1 MKALFVGVL
10 FVLVALVSGLTAQT
24 LLADPEHVKPDHAA
38 PPAAEVFGPSS
49 ELNGWETTRLV
60 AEVEAVSVYLEAVE
74 AERIERLAEE
84 ARIRAAEDN
93 ARQWVAPNTTS
104 SSRVATGCT
113 IILPSE
119 IVARESGGDCDAY
132 NATGCGGRGCSGY
145 AQLDAGHFAAVSPWN
160 PNVAGTCY
168 GLGYDQCVEKLWS
181 GGAGEGHWR

>member
-104 SSRVATGCT
+104 SSRVATGNVWDDLAQC
-113 IILPSE
+113 
-119 IVARESGGDCDAY
+119 ESGGDWAI
-132 NATGCGGRGCSGY
+132 NTGNGY
-145 AQLDAGHFAAVSPWN
+145 
-160 PNVAGTCY
+160 
-168 GLGYDQCVEKLWS
+168 S
-181 GGAGEGHWR
+181 GGLQITGTAAAGMTREEQIAWAEQILARQGWNAWPSCSRQLGLR